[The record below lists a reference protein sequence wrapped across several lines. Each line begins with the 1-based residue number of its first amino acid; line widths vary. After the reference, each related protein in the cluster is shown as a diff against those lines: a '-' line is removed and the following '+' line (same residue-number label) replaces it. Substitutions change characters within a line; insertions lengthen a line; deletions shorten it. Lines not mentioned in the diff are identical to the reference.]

1 VILSSE
7 KGFLEN
13 FPGFIW
19 SSSSGFIVFPG
30 QKAPPGGSKHLKDSH
45 PPQQL
50 HTPGKRRRPMEAKT
64 CKLEKVWGGR
74 EEKKKLVYVCFVY
87 VKRVTKTYKNLSDQ
101 ISLLAKEVN
110 VCVGSG
116 FRPRIPRFFHPFLI
130 TTLLWGPLV
139 RKGI

>member
-1 VILSSE
+1 MWFHSFSRP
-7 KGFLEN
+7 KGTSR
-13 FPGFIW
+13 GI
-19 SSSSGFIVFPG
+19 
-30 QKAPPGGSKHLKDSH
+30 KAPEGFSSTTAAAYSGEEAEADGGENL
-45 PPQQL
+45 Q
-50 HTPGKRRRPMEAKT
+50 TGKGM
-64 CKLEKVWGGR
+64 GR
-74 EEKKKLVYVCFVY
+74 EGGKKKLVFVCFGY

-116 FRPRIPRFFHPFLI
+116 FRPRIPRFFHPFLT